1 MKNRILTFSFMLLSL
16 FVLAQSPGALTL
28 AQCDSLA
35 LKNYPLLR
43 QQDLIEK
50 SKTYTLENASRGY
63 LPQIS
68 INGQAT
74 YQSDVVS
81 IPISIPGLEIE
92 TPSKD
97 QYKLY
102 GEITQPLTDLYTV
115 GQQKQLYA
123 SNSEIQEQSLQV
135 DLYKLKDR
143 VHQLFFGILL
153 VDEQLAQ
160 TAIKEKDIESGIT
173 KTNAAIANGTAF
185 KSSADVLKAELLNN
199 KQRVIELK
207 ATRKAYSDMLGLF
220 INQTISETTELS
232 KPPVAAIS
240 STIARPE
247 LKLYD
252 FQRRNYDIQSRLIKA
267 KTFPKFNLFFQA
279 GVGKPTFNP
288 YINEFQ
294 FYYIGGLRLSW
305 SLSNYYTLKKERDI
319 IGINQSM
326 IDAQRETFLFNTNL
340 TLTQKGADIKR
351 LQDLITV
358 DNQIV
363 SLRTNIKN
371 VAAAQLENGVI
382 TSNDY
387 LREVN
392 AEDQSKQNLLLHEIQ
407 LLIANYDY
415 QNTSG
420 N

>member
-1 MKNRILTFSFMLLSL
+1 MKKTILTFSFLLFSL
-16 FVLAQSPGALTL
+16 FVLAQNSALSL
-28 AQCDSLA
+28 IQCDSLA

-43 QQDLIEK
+43 QQELIEK
-50 SKTYTLENASRGY
+50 SKTYTLENASKGY

-74 YQSDVVS
+74 YQSEVLT

-92 TPSKD
+92 TPGKD

-115 GQQKQLYA
+115 GRQKELYA
-123 SNSEIQEQSLQV
+123 SNSEIQGQSLQV
-135 DLYKLKDR
+135 DLYKLKER

-153 VDEQLAQ
+153 VDEQLVQ
-160 TAIKEKDIESGIT
+160 IAIKEKDIESGIT
-173 KTNAAIANGTAF
+173 KTNAAITNGIAF

-199 KQRVIELK
+199 KQRTIELK
-207 ATRKAYSDMLGLF
+207 ATRKAYADMLGLF
-220 INQTISETTELS
+220 INQPLDENTKLTR
-232 KPPVAAIS
+232 PQVVAVSAV
-240 STIARPE
+240 IARPE

-252 FQRRNYDIQSRLIKA
+252 IQHKNYDIQSRLLKS
-267 KTFPKFNLFFQA
+267 KSLPKFSLFFQS
-279 GVGKPTFNP
+279 GIGKPAFNP
-288 YINEFQ
+288 YVNEFQ

-305 SLSNYYTLKKERDI
+305 SLSNYYTLRKERDI

-326 IDAQRETFLFNTNL
+326 IDIQRETFLFNTNL
-340 TLTQKGADIKR
+340 TITQKSADITR
-351 LQDLITV
+351 LQELINV

-363 SLRTNIKN
+363 ALRTNIKN
-371 VAAAQLENGVI
+371 AAAAQLENGVI

-392 AEDQSKQNLLLHEIQ
+392 AEDQSKQNLLLHEVQ
-407 LLIANYDY
+407 LLIANYDLL
-415 QNTSG
+415 NTSG